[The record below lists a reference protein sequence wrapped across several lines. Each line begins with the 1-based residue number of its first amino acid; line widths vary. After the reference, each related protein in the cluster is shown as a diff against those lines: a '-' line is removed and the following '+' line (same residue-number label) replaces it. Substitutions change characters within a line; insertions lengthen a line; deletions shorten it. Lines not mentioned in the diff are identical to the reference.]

1 MEFLEVVF
9 QQLLSSNT
17 ESALNLAN
25 PKWDI
30 IVFAFLFM
38 TTLFYGLGLSKNKIL
53 TFLFS
58 TYIALAIVGS
68 LPIVNSWWGGLK
80 VESQLG
86 QGPIFLSA
94 VIFIVAFLFAYT
106 ALAKYFIKEEAKSP
120 VMYNFLL
127 SFLHVG
133 LITHIV
139 LSSLPSDA
147 AMTFSLFTQRL
158 FMGDVARVFWFLF
171 PLIAIIALTQK
182 IIPQPKRQKPVP
194 VRTEEKVERV
204 PGDEA

>member
-1 MEFLEVVF
+1 MEFLEVAF
-9 QQLLSSNT
+9 QQLLGSNT

-25 PKWDI
+25 PKWDAV
-30 IVFAFLFM
+30 VFNFLFM

-58 TYIALAIVGS
+58 TYIALAIVNS
-68 LPIVNSWWGGLK
+68 LPFVGSWWSGLK
-80 VESQLG
+80 AESQLG
-86 QGPIFLSA
+86 AGLFFLSV
-94 VIFIVAFLFAYT
+94 VIFIVAFLFAHT
-106 ALAKYFIKEEAKSP
+106 ALKKYFAKEEAKST

-139 LSSLPSDA
+139 LSSFPSEA

-158 FMGDVARVFWFLF
+158 FMGDVARIFWFLF
-171 PLIAIIALTQK
+171 PLITIIVLTQK
-182 IIPQPKRQKPVP
+182 IIPQPKRRRSVP
-194 VRTEEKVERV
+194 VRIEEE
-204 PGDEA
+204 GEEMSEDEE

>member
-1 MEFLEVVF
+1 MEFLEIAF

-17 ESALNLAN
+17 ESALNLVN

-30 IVFAFLFM
+30 MVFAFLFI

-58 TYIALAIVGS
+58 TYIALAIVDS
-68 LPIVNSWWGGLK
+68 LPFVGSWWNGLK
-80 VESQLG
+80 IEAQLG
-86 QGPIFLSA
+86 AGVTFLS
-94 VIFIVAFLFAYT
+94 VVMFIVAFLFAYT
-106 ALAKYFIKEEAKSP
+106 ALKKYFAKEEAKSS
-120 VMYNFLL
+120 VAYNFLL

-139 LSSLPSDA
+139 LSSFPSDA
-147 AMTFSLFTQRL
+147 SMTFSLFTQRL

-171 PLIAIIALTQK
+171 PLITIITLSHK
-182 IIPQPKRQKPVP
+182 IIPQPKRRKPTP
-194 VRTEEKVERV
+194 VQTEKEEEA
-204 PGDEA
+204 PEDEE